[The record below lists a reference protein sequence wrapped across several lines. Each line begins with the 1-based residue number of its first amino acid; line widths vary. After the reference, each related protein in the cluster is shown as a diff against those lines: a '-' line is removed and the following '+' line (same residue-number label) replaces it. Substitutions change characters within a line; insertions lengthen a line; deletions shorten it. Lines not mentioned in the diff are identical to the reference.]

1 MPPIV
6 TAAATVTCLHGG
18 QVTLIPKQTKV
29 LIKGSPVLCE
39 PDLVGSPIVG
49 CPVPPSPGSKPC
61 LVVTSVIPGPTS
73 TSLKV
78 KVGGRPAYIATLT
91 GLTDGVP
98 PGTIMVA
105 NPGQVAVQG

>member
-6 TAAATVTCLHGG
+6 TSAATITCIHGG
-18 QVTLIPKQTKV
+18 QVTLIPKQTQV

-39 PDLVGSPIVG
+39 PDLAGSPIIG
-49 CPVPPSPGSKPC
+49 CAQPPSPATKPC
-61 LVVTSVIPGPTS
+61 TIVASTLPGS

-78 KVGGRPAYIATLT
+78 KVGGRPAYVATLS

-98 PGTIMVA
+98 PGAIMVV